1 MNIHEYQA
9 KQILTGYGVTIPKGE
24 VARSAENAE
33 IVATKIGGSRWVVKA
48 QIHAGDRGKAGGI
61 RPAESLTSVRAHASD
76 LLGTE
81 LVTPQTGPA
90 GREVKQ
96 VYIEQACDIDR
107 ELYLAM
113 LVDRDSAQ
121 VAIIASTA
129 GGMEI
134 ERIAEHSPDKITKTV
149 VNYTAGLGAEQ
160 TREVARSLGLA
171 GQHEVIVIQL
181 MTNLYRAFIE
191 LDASLI
197 EINPLVVTGS
207 NELLPLDIKMS
218 FDDNALFRHPQLE
231 KLRDDTE
238 EDPDRLERT
247 RHGFNYI
254 KLAGNIGCVITG
266 AGLALATIDLIKL
279 HGGEPANFLDL
290 PPTATRSQVA
300 EAVKLI
306 LADRDVTAILVNAV
320 GGGFTR
326 CNVIVEGLITA
337 SQEIGINVP
346 LIIRLAGTAREA
358 AMMLLRNSRLK
369 FVATEDLA
377 DAADRVVAAAGAG
390 R

>member
-9 KQILTGYGVTIPKGE
+9 KQILARYGVTIPKGH
-24 VARSAENAE
+24 VAESAEKAE
-33 IVATKIGGSRWVVKA
+33 IAATKIGGSRWVVKA
-48 QIHAGDRGKAGGI
+48 QIHAGDRGKTGGI
-61 RPAESLTSVRAHASD
+61 RPAESLENIREHASD
-76 LLGTE
+76 LIGMK

-90 GREVKQ
+90 GRKVNQ
-96 VYIEQACDIDR
+96 VYVEQACDIDR

-121 VAIIASTA
+121 VAIIASTV

-134 ERIAEHSPDKITKTV
+134 ERVAESSPNKIIKTLINHTDGLGSEHSR
-149 VNYTAGLGAEQ
+149 Q
-160 TREVARSLGLA
+160 VAQALGLT
-171 GQHEVIVIQL
+171 GQHENTVVQL
-181 MTNLYRAFIE
+181 LASLYHTFVE

-207 NELLPLDIKMS
+207 NELLPLDVKMS
-218 FDDNALFRHPQLE
+218 FDDNALFRHPELE

-238 EDPDRLERT
+238 EDPDRLERA

-254 KLAGNIGCVITG
+254 KLGGHIGCVVTG
-266 AGLALATIDLIKL
+266 AGLALATIDLIKR

-300 EAVKLI
+300 EAFKLI
-306 LADRDVTAILVNAV
+306 LKDDDVRAIFVNAV

-326 CNVIVEGLITA
+326 CNVIAEGIITA
-337 SQEIGINVP
+337 SQDVGINVP

-358 AMMLLRNSRLK
+358 AMMLLRNSRLE
-369 FVATEDLA
+369 FISTDDLA
-377 DAADRVVAAAGAG
+377 DAATRAVDAAGG
-390 R
+390 RR